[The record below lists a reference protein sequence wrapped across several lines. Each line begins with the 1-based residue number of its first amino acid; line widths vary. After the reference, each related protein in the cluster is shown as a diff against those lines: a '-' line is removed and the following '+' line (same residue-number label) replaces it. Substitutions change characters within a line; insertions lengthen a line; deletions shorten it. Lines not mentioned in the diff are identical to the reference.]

1 MTAVSAA
8 EKTADLNER
17 PDVSRG
23 WLTRY
28 GLAYFGS
35 CVGWAAPSQ
44 LLLGNQLL
52 TLRPEDKE
60 NALSLLMMIGG
71 VAMVVTSLF
80 TGYLSDRT
88 RSRMGRRLPWIL
100 AGAFVCAVC
109 LVIMPGA
116 PSFVLLVVLWA
127 VFQISMAFVTNNL
140 LTLGPDVAPQR
151 QFGVISGVLG
161 ATYTLGLVLGTV
173 VASSLDLTSAYYAT
187 AACCLVLV
195 VQMATGTGLRGVIKA
210 EVHGVRSGDEEP
222 SSVESEP
229 SEPERLP
236 KGAYRDYWWVF
247 ASRFVVH
254 IGNYVA
260 LFYLLF
266 YLKDH
271 IGMADPDGGVM
282 MLTII
287 YAGCTV
293 ITAVVGGSVSDKLN
307 RRKVFVVLSAWSVGS
322 ATLLMAFAHTFLT
335 VIAAAVILGLAWGV
349 FSSVDQALINEALP
363 SEENRARD
371 VSIMTLTVGIT
382 NMLSGGIAA
391 LALNYLGGYA
401 GLYLLCTVACVVGS
415 VFVVPIRS
423 SR

>member
-1 MTAVSAA
+1 M
-8 EKTADLNER
+8 
-17 PDVSRG
+17 
-23 WLTRY
+23 
-28 GLAYFGS
+28 
-35 CVGWAAPSQ
+35 
-44 LLLGNQLL
+44 
-52 TLRPEDKE
+52 
-60 NALSLLMMIGG
+60 
-71 VAMVVTSLF
+71 
-80 TGYLSDRT
+80 
-88 RSRMGRRLPWIL
+88 
-100 AGAFVCAVC
+100 
-109 LVIMPGA
+109 
-116 PSFVLLVVLWA
+116 
-127 VFQISMAFVTNNL
+127 
-140 LTLGPDVAPQR
+140 
-151 QFGVISGVLG
+151 
-161 ATYTLGLVLGTV
+161 
-173 VASSLDLTSAYYAT
+173 
-187 AACCLVLV
+187 
-195 VQMATGTGLRGVIKA
+195 
-210 EVHGVRSGDEEP
+210 
-222 SSVESEP
+222 
-229 SEPERLP
+229 

-307 RRKVFVVLSAWSVGS
+307 RRKVFVVLSAWSVGL